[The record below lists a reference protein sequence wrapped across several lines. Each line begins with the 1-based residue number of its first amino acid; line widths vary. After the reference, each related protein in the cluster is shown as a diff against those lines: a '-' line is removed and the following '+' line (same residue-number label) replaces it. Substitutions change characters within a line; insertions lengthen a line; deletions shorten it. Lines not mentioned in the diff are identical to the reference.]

1 MSIVLLTSDQIDQQQ
16 VKHKYLY
23 EMRLLFRF
31 KKGNQAMHTFAI
43 VCTGTSA
50 LFMVKELKHK

>member
-43 VCTGTSA
+43 VFTGTSA
-50 LFMVKELKHK
+50 DN

>member
-1 MSIVLLTSDQIDQQQ
+1 MSIVLLMSDQIEQQQ
-16 VKHKYLY
+16 QAKHKYLH

-43 VCTGTSA
+43 VFTGTSA
-50 LFMVKELKHK
+50 YI